1 LLKELGHAF
10 QTEEYDFKILEKTLN
25 TKIF

>member
-10 QTEEYDFKILEKTLN
+10 QTEEYDLKILEKTLN
-25 TKIF
+25 TKTF